1 MIPSKSKSLSSSCR
15 SISREEINYGVVGV
29 GLGVGEGV
37 CDGEGVFVRVGVRLG
52 VGVKVIV
59 DVGVVEGVRVMVSV
73 GVAVGVGVAML
84 MVKWI
89 RSSALPPSILR
100 TTNRSVISPL
110 PASVGSQ
117 SIKLSGWS

>member
-1 MIPSKSKSLSSSCR
+1 MSECR
-15 SISREEINYGVVGV
+15 LVSRMDENYQGVGV
-29 GLGVGEGV
+29 GLGVTEGV
-37 CDGEGVFVRVGVRLG
+37 SEGVGVFVIVGVWLG

-59 DVGVVEGVRVMVSV
+59 GVGVSEGVAVMVSV
-73 GVAVGVGVAML
+73 GVTVGVGVATL

-89 RSSALPPSILR
+89 RSSALPPSMLR
-100 TTNRSVISPL
+100 TTKRSVISPF